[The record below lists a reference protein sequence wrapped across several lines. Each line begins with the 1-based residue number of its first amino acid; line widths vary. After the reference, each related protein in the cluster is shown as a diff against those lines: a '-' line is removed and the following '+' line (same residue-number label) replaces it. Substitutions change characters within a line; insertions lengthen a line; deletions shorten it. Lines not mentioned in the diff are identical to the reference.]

1 MQIEDTEFLGQSP
14 DGTKRVRINKAVPP
28 GYDVRQVRTSVDR
41 PLACMLLLRSCML
54 CGVAAGGVVLVV
66 AAKSKQHHPFLCH
79 FQVGS
84 DMAAGEVVLQA
95 GHHIDAAEVGILATV
110 GATTVQ

>member
-1 MQIEDTEFLGQSP
+1 MFGVLTEEPLCS
-14 DGTKRVRINKAVPP
+14 VL
-28 GYDVRQVRTSVDR
+28 QVGS
-41 PLACMLLLRSCML
+41 
-54 CGVAAGGVVLVV
+54 GVVADGVVLVV
-66 AAKSKQHHPFLCH
+66 AAKTKQHHPFLCP